1 MGMLG
6 IPTPCAFRSTAK
18 SGFRGS
24 GALRI
29 VVFIRKNMYKS
40 PKLANPG
47 DLGASETYVFSRV
60 LGHVRAVLCVVV
72 LSRVF
77 VLTRV
82 FTCFLA
88 NRSTRDIHGTQH
100 VYIGVPRGFQE
111 APRSPKWTP
120 EGSPRKPH
128 GTFRGLQEA
137 HKNPQG
143 VRQHPQ
149 DTRRAGPDQRLA
161 QHFKKKRGH
170 TYKHV

>member
-1 MGMLG
+1 MLG
-6 IPTPCAFRSTAK
+6 IPKPCAFRSTAK

-29 VVFIRKNMYKS
+29 VVFIRKNTYKS

-88 NRSTRDIHGTQH
+88 HRSTRDIHGTQH
-100 VYIGVPRGFQE
+100 VYIGVPRGFTE
-111 APRSPKWTP
+111 TPRSPKWTP
-120 EGSPRKPH
+120 EGPPRKPH
-128 GTFRGLQEA
+128 GTFTDIQEA
-137 HKNPQG
+137 HKNTRKTRDG
-143 VRQHPQ
+143 Q
-149 DTRRAGPDQRLA
+149 DLTKDWRNI
-161 QHFKKKRGH
+161 FKKRGN
-170 TYKHV
+170 TYKHI